1 MLRPLRWAISSV
13 TTLVGLWV
21 FFFVPIGG
29 TRTLWDHTRRI
40 LGTPEAQELGTDLG
54 RASTQVA
61 DRVRREVIPTLATLG
76 TDAGVGRAGDAATR
90 GPDAAVGP

>member
-40 LGTPEAQELGTDLG
+40 LGTPEAQELGSDLG

-61 DRVRREVIPTLATLG
+61 DRVRREVIPTLSTLG
-76 TDAGVGRAGDAATR
+76 ADAGVRRGGDAATR
-90 GPDAAVGP
+90 AAGAAVGP